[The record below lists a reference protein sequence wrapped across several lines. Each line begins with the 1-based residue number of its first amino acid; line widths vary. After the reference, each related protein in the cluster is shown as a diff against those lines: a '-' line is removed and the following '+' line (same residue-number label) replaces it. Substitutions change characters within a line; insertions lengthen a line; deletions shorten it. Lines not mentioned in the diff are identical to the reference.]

1 MATQRAPTVL
11 APPTSGAVWFTSDL
25 HLGHANII
33 VYCKRPF
40 SDVAAMNEALVTNWN
55 SRVRPEDTVF
65 CLGDF
70 GLGKPEDVIAL
81 RQRMN
86 GTIVLLRGNH
96 DRFGK
101 ARAVEL
107 NVQVVEGDAE
117 VTLGASTFHLSHYP
131 RLLDEKIPGRTHLF
145 GHVHEKFRI
154 RDGMLN
160 VGVDVWD
167 FRPITP
173 DEVLNALKDSPL

>member
-11 APPTSGAVWFTSDL
+11 APPASGAVWFTSDL

-33 VYCKRPF
+33 EYCKRPF
-40 SDVAAMNEALVTNWN
+40 ASIDAMNEALVANWN

-70 GLGKPEDVIAL
+70 GLGRPEDVIAL
-81 RQRMN
+81 RKRMN
-86 GTIVLLRGNH
+86 GAVTLLRGNH

-101 ARAVEL
+101 SRAVEL
-107 NVQVVEGDAE
+107 NVQVIEGDAE
-117 VTLGASTFHLSHYP
+117 LTLGATTFHLSHYP
-131 RLLDEKIPGRTHLF
+131 RLLAEKLPGRTHLF
-145 GHVHEKFRI
+145 GHVHEKFKV

-160 VGVDVWD
+160 IGVDVWD

-173 DEVLNALKDSPL
+173 DEALAALKE